1 MIWRVFTPESAVA
14 NLNRRTGGRA
24 SVWAAAGLLTVT
36 DGNVI
41 DYEAIKV
48 ALRADAERYDLAEI
62 AFDRWG
68 ATQMAS
74 DLIDEGFPLIQV
86 GQGFA
91 TMSGPTKELL
101 RLIASGLYRH
111 GDNPLITWQA
121 GNLIVRTNP
130 AGNLKPDKSRSTDK
144 IDSMVAA
151 VMALDRAIR
160 HAAAAPQD
168 DYLAAG
174 F

>member
-1 MIWRVFTPESAVA
+1 M
-14 NLNRRTGGRA
+14 
-24 SVWAAAGLLTVT
+24 T
-36 DGNVI
+36 DGDVI
-41 DYEAIKV
+41 DYGAIKV
-48 ALRADAERYDLAEI
+48 ALRRDAEVYDLREI

-68 ATQMAS
+68 ATQMSS
-74 DLIDEGFPLIQV
+74 DLIDEGFPLVQV

-101 RLIASGLYRH
+101 RLIASGQYRH
-111 GDNPLITWQA
+111 GDNPVITWQA
-121 GNLIVRTNP
+121 DNLVTRTDP

-160 HAAAAPQD
+160 HAPKRPAD